1 MRTAFKKFLAS
12 GNVFI
17 WGCAAGVSVSLLM
30 VFGLLLLIMINGLG
44 FFWTSDIVELTLKGQ
59 QHVMGE
65 LAGREVIPRSVTPD
79 HPEGKSRL
87 RVKIGNR
94 DLYGLDFKWVN
105 DDQIVSQT
113 YPTDVVLLERREWG
127 NMYARIKAVYKGESL
142 QAEGNESGWIALAPL
157 IRTTNALHQQITRI
171 ENIEIGSINADI
183 EGTRLKIRA
192 FEMGNPPSPI
202 PSPSMRE
209 GKKER
214 SGPSDSLVPDPRERG
229 HIDNL
234 RAQVAAAE
242 SRYQEKTI
250 ELDALRTRFN
260 EYSVIMVD
268 ANGREKQ
275 IPVGQIIR
283 ALRPNEIVLL
293 HKSWIYLTNM
303 WSVLSTE
310 PREANTEGGIFPA
323 IFGTVMMVFIMSLAV
338 VPFGV
343 LAALYLR
350 EYARQGAMVR
360 LVRIAVNNL
369 AGVPSIV
376 FGVFGL
382 GFFIY
387 AIGGTLDMLFFPERL
402 PTPTFGTGGILWA
415 SLTLALLTVP
425 VVIVAT
431 EEGLAAVP
439 REFREGSLALGA
451 TKLET
456 MLKVVIPCALPGI
469 LTGLILAM
477 ARAAGEVAPLMLT
490 GVVKLAPSLPVDSS
504 WPFFHLDRKF
514 MHLGFHIYDVGFQ
527 SPNVEAAKP
536 MVYITTLVLITVVVL
551 LNFTAIILRNHLR
564 KKYASSV
571 L

>member
-1 MRTAFKKFLAS
+1 MRTPFKQMLAT

-17 WGCAAGVSVSLLM
+17 WGCAAGVSLSLLM

-44 FFWTSDIVELTLKGQ
+44 YFWISDIVDLTLKDG
-59 QHVMGE
+59 QHVMGQ
-65 LAGREVIPRSVTPD
+65 LAGREVIPRTITPD
-79 HPEGKSRL
+79 RPEGKSRV

-94 DLYGLDFKWVN
+94 DLSGLDFKWVN
-105 DDQIVSQT
+105 DDQIVSEA
-113 YPTDVVLLERREWG
+113 YPADVVLLERREWG
-127 NMYARIKAVYKGESL
+127 NMYARIQAVYSGEKL
-142 QAEGNESGWIALAPL
+142 LAEGNEAGWTALGPL
-157 IRTTNALHQQITRI
+157 ISSADDLHRQIKQIEQFEIGAINA
-171 ENIEIGSINADI
+171 NIERL
-183 EGTRLKIRA
+183 RLKIRA
-192 FEMGNPPSPI
+192 MEIEHPTSPVSSEM
-202 PSPSMRE
+202 
-209 GKKER
+209 K
-214 SGPSDSLVPDPRERG
+214 
-229 HIDNL
+229 
-234 RAQVAAAE
+234 AQVADTETRYREKSAE
-242 SRYQEKTI
+242 LET
-250 ELDALRTRFN
+250 LRARFD
-260 EYSVIMVD
+260 EYSVVMVD

-275 IPVGQIIR
+275 IAVGQIVR
-283 ALRPNEIVLL
+283 ALRPNEMGVWQ
-293 HKSWIYLTNM
+293 KSWIYLVNV
-303 WSVLSTE
+303 WAALSTE

-323 IFGTVMMVFIMSLAV
+323 IFGTVLMVIIMSLAV

-387 AIGGTLDMLFFPERL
+387 AIGGTLDTLFFPERL

-425 VVIVAT
+425 VVIVST

-456 MLKVVIPCALPGI
+456 MLKVVIPSALPGI

-490 GVVKLAPSLPVDSS
+490 GVVKLAPALPLDGS
-504 WPFFHLDRKF
+504 WPFFHFDRKF

-536 MVYITTLVLITVVVL
+536 MVYITTLVLITVVIL
-551 LNFTAIILRNHLR
+551 LNLTAIVLRNHLR
-564 KKYASSV
+564 KKYAGSV

>member
-1 MRTAFKKFLAS
+1 MRTQLKHMLAT

-17 WGCAAGVSVSLLM
+17 WGCAAGVSLSLLM

-44 FFWTSDIVELTLKGQ
+44 YFWISDVIELTLKDG
-59 QHVMGE
+59 QHVMGQ
-65 LAGREVIPRSVTPD
+65 LAGREVIPRTITPD
-79 HPEGKSRL
+79 RPEGKSRV

-94 DLYGLDFKWVN
+94 DLSGLDFKWVN
-105 DDQIVSQT
+105 DDQIVSEA

-127 NMYARIKAVYKGESL
+127 NMYARIQSVYSGEKL
-142 QAEGNESGWIALAPL
+142 LAEGNDAGWIALGPL
-157 IRTTNALHQQITRI
+157 IGKTDVLYRQIRQI
-171 ENIEIGSINADI
+171 EQFEIGAINADI
-183 EGTRLKIRA
+183 ERLRLKARA
-192 FEMGNPPSPI
+192 FTIEHPASPV
-202 PSPSMRE
+202 SAELTTQVADAETRYSQRTE
-209 GKKER
+209 ELDR
-214 SGPSDSLVPDPRERG
+214 
-229 HIDNL
+229 L
-234 RAQVAAAE
+234 RAQF
-242 SRYQEKTI
+242 
-250 ELDALRTRFN
+250 D
-260 EYSVIMVD
+260 EYSVVMVD
-268 ANGREKQ
+268 ANGRDKQ
-275 IPVGQIIR
+275 IAVGQIIR
-283 ALRPNEIVLL
+283 ALRPNEMGVLD
-293 HKSWIYLTNM
+293 KSWLYLVNV
-303 WSVLSTE
+303 WSALSTE

-323 IFGTVMMVFIMSLAV
+323 IFGTVLMVIIMSLAV

-387 AIGGTLDMLFFPERL
+387 AIGGTLDTLFFPERL

-425 VVIVAT
+425 VVIVST

-456 MLKVVIPCALPGI
+456 MLKVVIPSALPGI

-490 GVVKLAPSLPVDSS
+490 GVVKLAPALPIDGS
-504 WPFFHLDRKF
+504 WPFFHFDRKF

-536 MVYITTLVLITVVVL
+536 MVYITTLVLITVVIL
-551 LNFTAIILRNHLR
+551 LNLTAVVLRNHLR
-564 KKYASSV
+564 KKYAGSV